1 VSARTGIRSA
11 NTMVKIS
18 NSWQQSLFPMS
29 PRALRWPA
37 VDRGKWKVKAHSK
50 ADFTLNKGD
59 FNTENIEFRYIGIR
73 KVSET
78 SQPYGIEESFGGWS
92 EFFEKHNLKVE
103 FVEDERI
110 YNANNIEI
118 YSLAGL
124 IQEII
129 HEVEG
134 ISFRNNAFFLIC
146 LEFFITAWD
155 QRATHEQTFASIEG
169 LVSDVHETWGVDL
182 IGELESFANYVYS
195 ELEINCGIAL
205 SELFRIVGVPLE
217 FE

>member
-1 VSARTGIRSA
+1 
-11 NTMVKIS
+11 M
-18 NSWQQSLFPMS
+18 
-29 PRALRWPA
+29 
-37 VDRGKWKVKAHSK
+37 DRGKWKVKHHSK

-59 FNTENIEFRYIGIR
+59 FNSENIEFRYIGIR
-73 KVSET
+73 KVSE
-78 SQPYGIEESFGGWS
+78 SNKPYGIEESFEEWLGI
-92 EFFEKHNLKVE
+92 FEKYNLNIE
-103 FVEDERI
+103 FCEGERI

-124 IQEII
+124 I
-129 HEVEG
+129 HELIQDAYFEE

-155 QRATHEQTFASIEG
+155 QRSNHEQTFSSIEE
-169 LVSDVHETWGVDL
+169 LIVDVHETWGVDL
-182 IGELESFANYVYS
+182 IGELENFANYVFN

-205 SELFRIVGVPLE
+205 SEIFRIVGVELE